1 MKQPE
6 NIGTRALLAK
16 MAAADEFDFVI
27 HNGDISYADNKIA
40 SRTKPGV
47 APSIY
52 NDWMDVYYAN
62 ISAYATLKPY
72 MLSPG
77 NHEGPCD
84 YGEYEARASAM
95 PHFGAASLDVQIY
108 SYS

>member
-1 MKQPE
+1 
-6 NIGTRALLAK
+6 

-62 ISAYATLKPY
+62 ISVRMACATCVACTRT
-72 MLSPG
+72 G
-77 NHEGPCD
+77 
-84 YGEYEARASAM
+84 ASVQQCCSRDCTS
-95 PHFGAASLDVQIY
+95 FVWISLL
-108 SYS
+108 